1 MEADESGSV
10 HLVKEKEEPN
20 NMMENRF
27 FPEIHGNFGFGCM
40 RLPMKSG
47 AVDHALFGRLAD
59 AFIEAGFNYFD
70 TAHGYI
76 NGQSE
81 TAIRECVA
89 KRYPREKFLLTD
101 KLTAPYF
108 KRQEDIRPFF
118 EEQLAWCGVDYF
130 DFYLMHAQD
139 KNIYQKY
146 KRCKAYET
154 CYALK
159 QEGLIHHFGIS
170 FHDKADVLDRIL
182 TEHPEIEI
190 VQIQFNYA
198 DYEDAS
204 VESRKVYE
212 VCEKHGKPVIVMEP
226 VKGGSL
232 VNLPADADRIL
243 RELNGGSN
251 ASYAIRFA
259 ASFPNMAMVLSG
271 MSDMAQM
278 QDNVGA
284 MKDFVPLNET
294 EMTAVHRV
302 CEIFRN
308 LNLIP
313 CTSCR
318 YCIEENECPKG
329 IRIPDLFSARNAHE
343 AFHNWNTGYYYE
355 NIITGGGHGKA
366 SDCIRCGK
374 CEKVCPQHLP
384 IRELLKDVAKTFGS

>member
-1 MEADESGSV
+1 
-10 HLVKEKEEPN
+10 
-20 NMMENRF
+20 MENSRF

-40 RLPMKSG
+40 RLPMKAG
-47 AVDHALFGRLAD
+47 KVDYKEFSRMAD
-59 AFIEAGFNYFD
+59 AFIDAGFNYFD

-81 TAIRECVA
+81 TAIRDCVA
-89 KRYPREKFLLTD
+89 KRYDRFSFLLTN

-108 KRQEDIRPFF
+108 NKQEDIRPFF
-118 EEQLAWCGVDYF
+118 EKQLAWCGVDYF

-139 KNIYQKY
+139 KNIYQKF

-154 CYALK
+154 AYAFK
-159 QEGLIHHFGIS
+159 EEGLIRHFGIS

-190 VQIQFNYA
+190 VQIQFNYV

-212 VCEKHGKPVIVMEP
+212 VCEKHGKPVVVMEP

-232 VNLPADADRIL
+232 VNLPADADKIL

-271 MSDMAQM
+271 MSDM
-278 QDNVGA
+278 
-284 MKDFVPLNET
+284 
-294 EMTAVHRV
+294 
-302 CEIFRN
+302 
-308 LNLIP
+308 
-313 CTSCR
+313 
-318 YCIEENECPKG
+318 
-329 IRIPDLFSARNAHE
+329 
-343 AFHNWNTGYYYE
+343 
-355 NIITGGGHGKA
+355 
-366 SDCIRCGK
+366 
-374 CEKVCPQHLP
+374 
-384 IRELLKDVAKTFGS
+384 

>member
-1 MEADESGSV
+1 MI
-10 HLVKEKEEPN
+10 
-20 NMMENRF
+20 ENRF

-40 RLPMKSG
+40 RLPMKNG
-47 AVDHALFGRLAD
+47 EVDHELFCRMAD
-59 AFIEAGFNYFD
+59 TFIDAGFNYFD

-76 NGQSE
+76 GGKSE
-81 TAIRECVA
+81 IAIRECVA
-89 KRYPREKFLLTD
+89 KRYPREKFLLTN
-101 KLTAPYF
+101 KLTTPYF
-108 KRQEDIRPFF
+108 NKQEDIRPFF
-118 EEQLAWCGVDYF
+118 EQQLKWCGVDYF

-139 KNIYQKY
+139 KNNYQKY

-159 QEGLIHHFGIS
+159 EEGLIRHFGIS
-170 FHDKADVLDRIL
+170 FHDKADVLDMIL

-190 VQIQFNYA
+190 VQIQFNYV

-204 VESRKVYE
+204 VESCKVYE
-212 VCEKHGKPVIVMEP
+212 ICEKHGKPVIVMEP

-232 VNLPADADRIL
+232 VHLPADADKIL
-243 RELNGGSN
+243 RDLNGGSN

-278 QDNVGA
+278 QDNAGA
-284 MKDFVPLNET
+284 MKDFKSLDET
-294 EMTAVHRV
+294 EMAAVQKV
-302 CEIFRN
+302 CDIFRS

-318 YCIEENECPKG
+318 YCIEENECPKD
-329 IRIPDLFSARNAHE
+329 IRIPDMFSSLNAHE
-343 AFHNWNTGYYYE
+343 AFHNWNTGYYYN

-366 SDCIRCGK
+366 SDCIKCGK

-384 IRELLKDVAKTFGS
+384 IRNLLKDVAKTFE